1 MTTIPLQAE
10 QTSQAVETA
19 HASTVHAA
27 SAANVGPFNFP
38 DHWPAQGEL
47 LTWSQQIGPALAAL
61 MVLMGVI
68 YLLFGY
74 NIFKALMVL
83 NAAVLGA
90 IIGAAIG
97 DKTGG
102 TLPLSI
108 TTGFVLA
115 AITWPMMRWAVVVT
129 GALCGAAIGVGMWR
143 TFNLEPNF
151 AWAGSGM
158 GLIFFGLLT
167 FILFRGCVMTYMSLQ
182 GAAMLIFGLLALT
195 FKYDGLTLQV
205 SHWFKLK
212 PFLLPMMVFIP
223 TVLGVM
229 FQHHNG
235 APAAAAPSGKK

>member
-1 MTTIPLQAE
+1 MTSIPLQSVE
-10 QTSQAVETA
+10 TSQAVETTHISA
-19 HASTVHAA
+19 GHA
-27 SAANVGPFNFP
+27 AANVGPFNFP

-47 LTWSQQIGPALAAL
+47 LNWSQQIGPALAAL
-61 MVLMGVI
+61 MVLMGVV
-68 YLLFGY
+68 YLLFGV
-74 NIFKALMVL
+74 NIFKGLMIL
-83 NAAVLGA
+83 NAAVIGALLGA
-90 IIGAAIG
+90 VIG

-108 TTGFVLA
+108 TCGFVFA
-115 AITWPMMRWAVVVT
+115 ALTWPMMRGAVVIT
-129 GALCGAAIGVGMWR
+129 GALCGAAIGVSMWR

-158 GLIFFGLLT
+158 GIIFFGLLT

-182 GAAMLIFGLLALT
+182 GAAMLIFGLLALI
-195 FKYDGLTLQV
+195 FKYDGLTPQV

-235 APAAAAPSGKK
+235 AATPAAPGGKK